1 MGTRSAGRSRLGR
14 HHGLGLVDRVDAI
27 VIGAGVIGLAVGRA
41 LARAGREVFVLEK
54 NAAFGEE
61 TSSRNSEVIHAGI
74 QYRPGGVRA
83 SLAVRGRD
91 ALYAFCAEHNVN
103 HARCGKLLVAT
114 SAADVAKLGVL
125 KANAEKNGVDDL
137 AIVSAVDASAM
148 EPGLKSFGAIVS
160 PSSGI
165 VDSHGF
171 MLALL
176 GEMEN
181 HGGALALS
189 SPVTGGR
196 VAADGIEID
205 VGGADPVT
213 LKAKTV
219 VNCAGLWSDRVARTI
234 DGIPDATIPH
244 LKYGKGQYFT
254 YAGKAPFSR
263 LIYPLPAPDSQGVHY
278 TRDLG
283 GQGKLGPD
291 LRYVDTNTD
300 YSVDETR
307 RAAFA
312 AAARKFWP
320 DIVEEKLQPGY
331 AGIRPK
337 LKGPGEEG
345 DFLFSAADAHGV
357 AGYLGLY
364 GVESPGLTTALAVAD
379 HAAALLR

>member
-1 MGTRSAGRSRLGR
+1 MAEA
-14 HHGLGLVDRVDAI
+14 VDAV
-27 VIGAGVIGLAVGRA
+27 VIGAGVIGLAIGRA
-41 LARAGREVFVLEK
+41 LARAGREIFILEK
-54 NAAFGEE
+54 NSAFGEE
-61 TSSRNSEVIHAGI
+61 TSARNSEVIHAGI
-74 QYRPGGVRA
+74 QYKPGGVRA
-83 SLAVRGRD
+83 SLAVKGRD
-91 ALYAFCAEHNVN
+91 ALYAFCAAHNVN
-103 HARCGKLLVAT
+103 HSRCGKLLVAT
-114 SAADVAKLGVL
+114 SADDIPKLAAL
-125 KANAEKNGVDDL
+125 KENAEKNGVDDL
-137 AIVSAVDASAM
+137 AIISAEDAAAL
-148 EPGLKSFGAIVS
+148 EPGLKSYGAILS

-165 VDSHGF
+165 VDSHGL

-176 GEMEN
+176 GEVEN

-189 SPVTGGR
+189 SPVLGGR
-196 VAADGIEID
+196 VVEDGIELD

-219 VNCAGLWSDRVARTI
+219 VNCAGLWSDRVARSI
-234 DGIPDATIPH
+234 NGVPDETIPH

-291 LRYVDTNTD
+291 LKYIDTNTD

-307 RAAFA
+307 RSVFA

-320 DIVEEKLQPGY
+320 DIDEEKLQPGY

-345 DFLFSAADAHGV
+345 DFLFSTPEIHGV
-357 AGYLGLY
+357 SCYLGLY
-364 GVESPGLTTALAVAD
+364 GIESPGLTTSLAVAD
-379 HAAALLR
+379 HAAALVSSMAR

>member
-1 MGTRSAGRSRLGR
+1 MAEA
-14 HHGLGLVDRVDAI
+14 VDVV

-41 LARAGREVFVLEK
+41 LAKSGRDVIIVEK
-54 NAAFGEE
+54 NGAFGEE

-74 QYRPGGVRA
+74 QYKPGGVRA

-103 HARCGKLLVAT
+103 HVRCGKLLVAT
-114 SAADVAKLGVL
+114 SAGDAAKLSAL
-125 KANAEKNGVDDL
+125 KTNAEQNGVTDL
-137 AIVSAVDASAM
+137 QIIDAKSAMAM
-148 EPGLKSFGAIVS
+148 EPGLACHGAIVS

-165 VDSHGF
+165 VDSHGL

-176 GEMEN
+176 GEIEN
-181 HGGALALS
+181 AGGALALS

-196 VAADGIEID
+196 VLSDGVELN

-219 VNCAGLWSDRVARTI
+219 VNCAGLWSDRVARSI
-234 DGIPDATIPH
+234 KGIPDETIPQ

-254 YAGKAPFSR
+254 YSGKAPFSR
-263 LIYPLPAPDSQGVHY
+263 LIYPLPSPDSQGVHY

-291 LRYVDTNTD
+291 ITFIDTNTD
-300 YSVDETR
+300 YSVDPAR
-307 RAAFA
+307 REMFA

-320 DIVEEKLQPGY
+320 DIDAEKLQPGY

-345 DFLFSAADAHGV
+345 DFLFSTPAIHGV
-357 AGYLGLY
+357 PFYLGLY
-364 GVESPGLTTALAVAD
+364 GIESPGLTTCLAVAERAET
-379 HAAALLR
+379 HVRAMSR